1 MSFTKQNIPD
11 FLTNAGAT
19 LSDSSQR
26 IDTDVLE
33 PVIQTS
39 TFMRFQLQN
48 KGLLNPQSRITF
60 QVQDPGTS
68 AFFPLSIGI
77 GSIVERAT
85 LKIGGK
91 TICEVQD
98 WAHYHAYKSMFI
110 DTEVVKEREQFNTAR
125 ALALGVVYPDAFFNR
140 TAAVGVGNAT
150 GLVSRNT
157 GLELG
162 KEFTVDHVTKAS
174 TDMTLHTFQK
184 LTQAPV
190 FSVSLDDLLPCL
202 RGIKFPLFM
211 LAQGQDVQIELT
223 LQPELGKRG
232 SVSAAGDATKVFVLN
247 QDETRLIADY
257 TFLDGDEMDKFAA
270 ANRDFSYT
278 FLEPRLTKTTL
289 AVDTKQPDPA
299 VAPTF
304 GVGDWTQQV
313 RNIGG
318 AGRMVSKIIVGIT
331 SDKMAQ
337 TGTGAAADPYV
348 NPGNQQ
354 KLINSYRAIAPESTA
369 KGTYGRL
376 TSNIRKNDTFL
387 YPIDRKS
394 SALHFHGVVDTEQAL
409 PSVTRDQY
417 ARQGYALTDQKFE
430 GYTQSSQSELA
441 GQAFYT
447 AYRLNDGERVNS
459 RGLELHSQISALDND
474 QAPYTSRCWIEVQ
487 KRMRMTDGVVET
499 EFA

>member
-60 QVQDPGTS
+60 QVKDPATA
-68 AFFPLSIGI
+68 AFFPLSIGV

-110 DTEVVKEREQFNTAR
+110 DAAVVKEREQFNSGR
-125 ALALGVVYPDAFFNR
+125 ALSMGVVYPDAHFDR
-140 TAAVGVGNAT
+140 TGAAPELNDS
-150 GLVSRNT
+150 GLASRHT

-162 KEFTVDHVTKAS
+162 KEFVVNHVTKAD

-184 LTQAPV
+184 LAQAPV

-232 SVSAAGDATKVFVLN
+232 SVSAAGDPTKTFVLN
-247 QDETRLIADY
+247 PDETRLIADY

-289 AVDTKQPDPA
+289 GVVKVQADPA
-299 VAPTF
+299 VAPTWL
-304 GVGDWTQQV
+304 VGDWTQQV
-313 RNIGG
+313 RNVGG
-318 AGRMVSKIIVGIT
+318 AGRMVSKVIVGIS

-337 TGTGAAADPYV
+337 TGVGTTADPFV

-354 KLINSYRAIAPESTA
+354 KLINSYRAIAPESSS
-369 KGTYGRL
+369 KGTYGQL
-376 TSNIRKNDTFL
+376 TSNVRKNDTFL

-394 SALHFHGVVDTEQAL
+394 SALHFHGVSDTEGAL

-417 ARQGYALTDQKFE
+417 ARQGYALTSQKFE
-430 GYTQSSQSELA
+430 GYTQASQSELA
-441 GQAFYT
+441 GQSFYT

-459 RGLELHSQISALDND
+459 RGLELHSQISALDPT

-499 EFA
+499 DYA